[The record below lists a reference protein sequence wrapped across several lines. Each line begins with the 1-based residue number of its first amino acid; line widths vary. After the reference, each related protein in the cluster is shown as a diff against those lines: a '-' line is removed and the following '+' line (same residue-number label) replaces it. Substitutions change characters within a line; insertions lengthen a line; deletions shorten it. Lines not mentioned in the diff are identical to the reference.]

1 MPVRY
6 REFAVHEALAP
17 YVRLIWLLECDG
29 PALFGGPERIVADG
43 VVEAIF
49 HYRTPFTM
57 RFADTEAAEQPVS
70 LLVSQTRR
78 FVEIE
83 PAGAG
88 GFVAVRFH
96 PWGAHQFL
104 PVPMLDVA
112 DRATPADVV
121 WRRADV
127 REIEERIEAAATDE
141 ERVDVLQAFLL
152 RRLERHRKPD
162 ISGLVRA
169 LWRTPPPVRIDR
181 MADSL
186 GIGQRRLER
195 TFETSLG
202 MTPKHLTRLAR
213 FLRACQRLR
222 EAPEARLTG
231 IAYDAGFYDQAHFIH
246 EFRTFAGMTPGKFA
260 ANARVSALDIE

>member
-1 MPVRY
+1 MPIRY
-6 REFAVHEALAP
+6 REFAVHDALQP

-29 PALFGGPERIVADG
+29 PSLFGGPERIVADG

-49 HYRTPFTM
+49 HYRTPFKM
-57 RFADTEAAEQPVS
+57 RFADAEAAAQPVS

-88 GFVAVRFH
+88 GFVAVRFQ

-112 DRATPADVV
+112 DRATAAEEV
-121 WRRADV
+121 WFRPDV
-127 REIEERIEAAATDE
+127 REIEERIGTAATDQ
-141 ERVDVLQAFLL
+141 ERVDALQEFLL
-152 RRLERHRKPD
+152 RRLDTHRKPD
-162 ISGLVRA
+162 VSGLVRA

-181 MADSL
+181 IADSL

-195 TFETSLG
+195 TFETGLG

-213 FLRACQRLR
+213 FLRACRRLR
-222 EAPEARLTG
+222 ETPDARLTG
-231 IAYDAGFYDQAHFIH
+231 VAYDAGFYDQAHFIH
-246 EFRTFAGMTPGKFA
+246 EFRAFAGMTPGEFA
-260 ANARVSALDIE
+260 ADARVSALEVE

>member
-17 YVRLIWLLECDG
+17 YVRLIWMLECDG

-49 HYRTPFTM
+49 HYRTPFRM
-57 RFADTEAAEQPVS
+57 RFAHAEAARQPIS

-88 GFVAVRFH
+88 GFIAVRFH

-112 DRATPADVV
+112 DRATPADEA
-121 WRRADV
+121 WRRPDV
-127 REIEERIEAAATDE
+127 REIEERIGTAATDE
-141 ERVDVLQAFLL
+141 ERVNAVQAFLL
-152 RRLERHRKPD
+152 RHLEKHRRPD
-162 ISGLVRA
+162 VSGLVRT

-181 MADSL
+181 IAESL
-186 GIGQRRLER
+186 GVGQRRLER
-195 TFETSLG
+195 TFESHLG
-202 MTPKHLTRLAR
+202 MTPKHLTRLTR
-213 FLRACQRLR
+213 FLRACRRLR
-222 EAPEARLTG
+222 NAPDARLTG
-231 IAYDAGFYDQAHFIH
+231 VAYDAGFYDQAHFIH
-246 EFRTFAGMTPGKFA
+246 EFRAFAGMTPGKFA
-260 ANARVSALDIE
+260 ANARVSALDVE